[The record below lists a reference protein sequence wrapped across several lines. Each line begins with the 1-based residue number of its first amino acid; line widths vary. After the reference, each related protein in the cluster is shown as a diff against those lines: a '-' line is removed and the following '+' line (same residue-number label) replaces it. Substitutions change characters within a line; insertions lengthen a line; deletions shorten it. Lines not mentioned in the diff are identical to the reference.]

1 MLPQHLR
8 LRSRRD
14 FKRVYQRGQTLA
26 LPTLALYWR
35 KSAGQGPRIGF
46 SVSKKLG
53 GAVQRNRLK
62 RRYRAIARELLP
74 VCPPAC
80 DLIFVA
86 RPAAAKADY
95 GRLRAEMAQALAQTA
110 QKRGKGASPPW
121 KGKPAQPAGGDKS

>member
-1 MLPQHLR
+1 MLPKHLR
-8 LRSRRD
+8 LRERKD

-35 KSAGQGPRIGF
+35 KSGKAGPRIGF

-53 GAVQRNRLK
+53 GAVERNRLK
-62 RRYRAIARELLP
+62 RRYRAIARQLLP
-74 VCPPAC
+74 QFPAGV

-95 GRLRAEMAQALAQTA
+95 RRQSAEMAQALAQVA
-110 QKRGKGASPPW
+110 AKRAKDGNSKPKKGA
-121 KGKPAQPAGGDKS
+121 